1 MRSLLLCSSLVAA
14 ALFAVACTG
23 SAPAPNVAKTP
34 ANSASPAPAQASPQV
49 PQAAN
54 PVGETKELFA
64 AHCMICHK
72 DNGKGGKVSIQGK
85 TLNAE
90 DLTSAEMTAKT
101 DDQLTKYIVDGEP
114 DEGMP
119 AFKGKLTDEEIKL
132 LVGHIRS
139 LQGKTADVANTPA
152 TK

>member
-1 MRSLLLCSSLVAA
+1 MRSLLISLSLVAA
-14 ALFAVACTG
+14 LLWSVACG
-23 SAPAPNVAKTP
+23 SPAPAPNAAKTP
-34 ANSASPAPAQASPQV
+34 VNAAQPASPQTPV
-49 PQAAN
+49 KAN

-72 DNGKGGKVSIQGK
+72 DTGKGGKVTIQGRN
-85 TLNAE
+85 LNAE
-90 DLTSAEMTAKT
+90 DLTSAKMAAKT
-101 DDQLTKYIVDGEP
+101 DDQLTKYIVEGVE

-119 AFKGKLTDEEIKL
+119 AFKDKLTDEEIVL

-139 LQGKTADVANTPA
+139 LQGKTPAVANAPA